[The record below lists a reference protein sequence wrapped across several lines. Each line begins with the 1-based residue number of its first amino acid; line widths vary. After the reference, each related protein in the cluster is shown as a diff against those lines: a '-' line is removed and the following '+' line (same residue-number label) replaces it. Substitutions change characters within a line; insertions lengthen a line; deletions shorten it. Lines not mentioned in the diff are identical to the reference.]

1 MTDVDVPYF
10 LAYSLTG
17 ILPQGFGAIRTLNTL
32 DLLGNNYTVRLP
44 DQNAPVFGRDEMS
57 KGFGV

>member
-32 DLLGNNYTVRLP
+32 DLLGNNYTVRLLLGYIY
-44 DQNAPVFGRDEMS
+44 F
-57 KGFGV
+57 